1 MCGNFEKD
9 INVQPFTTHRGI
21 AAALEQPNIDTDQII
36 PARYL
41 VRGRNDGFNDALFAD
56 LREAAGFVLNTLPAK
71 NASILVVGDNFGCGS
86 SREHA
91 VWALADYGIRVVIA
105 PSFADIFFNN
115 ALQNGLLVIPAPI
128 ETLQTLF
135 DGLVKQPETEIAV
148 DLLSQ
153 TVASDIV
160 KFGFDIDA
168 GNKEALLQGLSQ
180 TEGTLK
186 LLAEIERHE
195 RLQSDARPW
204 LSAPRSNESSSP

>member
-1 MCGNFEKD
+1 M
-9 INVQPFTTHRGI
+9 QPFRTHCGI

-41 VRGRNDGFNDALFAD
+41 VRGRKDGFTDALFAD
-56 LREAAGFVLNTLPAK
+56 LREAPGFVLNTLPAK
-71 NASILVVGDNFGCGS
+71 NASILVAGDNFGCGS

-115 ALQNGLLVIPAPI
+115 ALQNGLLVIPAPREI
-128 ETLQTLF
+128 LRELF
-135 DGLVKQPETEIAV
+135 KSLRDRPGTEIAV
-148 DLLSQ
+148 DLLAQ
-153 TVASDIV
+153 TVDSDTV

-168 GNKEALLQGLSQ
+168 GHKDALLQGLSQ

-186 LLAEIERHE
+186 LLGEIERHE
-195 RLQSDARPW
+195 RAQAKARPW
-204 LSAPRSNESSSP
+204 LSAPRFNESSS